1 MYTARYKIKQEVKM
15 DNRRINYVSHLH
27 ITASVY
33 KAMVKLHI
41 SPYET
46 KQIIEAIQ
54 QGVNSA
60 NSYDEQL
67 RREMGDA

>member
-1 MYTARYKIKQEVKM
+1 M

-41 SPYET
+41 SPFEA
-46 KQIIEAIQ
+46 KEIINAIQ
-54 QGVNSA
+54 DGVNSA
-60 NSYDEQL
+60 NSYDQQL
-67 RREMGDA
+67 RREMGDVE